1 MAVLFNDSLVLSNCI
16 PWIQL
21 AGVGEDED
29 CTAAGTE
36 GKPKCQG
43 GEAVGGS
50 CALVF
55 EGGLV
60 QCDTVEM
67 FGFSGKQLSRTFRG
81 YG

>member
-1 MAVLFNDSLVLSNCI
+1 MRIALLLGLRENQN
-16 PWIQL
+16 
-21 AGVGEDED
+21 ARE
-29 CTAAGTE
+29 
-36 GKPKCQG
+36 G